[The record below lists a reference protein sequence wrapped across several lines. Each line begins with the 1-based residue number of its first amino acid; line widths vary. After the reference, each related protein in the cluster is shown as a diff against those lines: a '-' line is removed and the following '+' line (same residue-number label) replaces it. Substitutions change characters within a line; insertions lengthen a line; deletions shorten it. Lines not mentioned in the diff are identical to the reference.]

1 MVLDLELPERFQQ
14 PGARDMAELQM
25 YVDRYNQEVERVRNV
40 CNYFVRNNLLKAK
53 APRMRVVSA
62 SK

>member
-1 MVLDLELPERFQQ
+1 MTLDLELPERFQH
-14 PGARDMAELQM
+14 PGERDMAELQM

-40 CNYFVRNNLLKAK
+40 CAYFVRNKLLKAK